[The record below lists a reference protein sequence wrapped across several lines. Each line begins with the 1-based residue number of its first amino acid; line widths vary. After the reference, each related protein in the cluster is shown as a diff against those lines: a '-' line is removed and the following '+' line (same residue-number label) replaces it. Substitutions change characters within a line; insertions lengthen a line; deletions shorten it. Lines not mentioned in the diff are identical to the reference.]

1 MSPIDIHAK
10 YMKQALLLARKGAGR
25 VSPNPM
31 VGAVVVRDGGVVGS
45 GFHRVF
51 GGPHAEVEAL
61 KDAGERAL
69 GADLYVTLEPCC
81 HYGKT
86 PPCTE
91 AVIGSGIRRVFVGM
105 IDPHPSV
112 SGEGIKKIQQAGIDV
127 TTGIL
132 EKDCRT
138 VNESFIKF
146 TTARLPF
153 VTLKTA
159 LSMDGKT
166 ATYCRDSKW
175 ISGKRSRKTVH
186 RLRSHSD
193 AVMVGIETVMADDPL
208 LTVRLDGCKTRQPL
222 RIVVDSR
229 LRIPLES
236 RMLGDNVVI
245 ATVEGNSKTE
255 KAGKLI
261 ARGVELIE
269 TPAKQNRVDLRAL
282 MQRLADR
289 DIASILLEGGSELNS
304 SALEAGL
311 VDKVIIFY
319 APKIIGGAKAPGM
332 VGGEGIKS
340 VADAIGIERIT
351 LRRVDDDIM
360 VQGYIARRSSPS
372 VDL

>member
-91 AVIGSGIRRVFVGM
+91 AVIGSGVRRVFVGM

-289 DIASILLEGGSELNS
+289 DIASILLEGGSELNG